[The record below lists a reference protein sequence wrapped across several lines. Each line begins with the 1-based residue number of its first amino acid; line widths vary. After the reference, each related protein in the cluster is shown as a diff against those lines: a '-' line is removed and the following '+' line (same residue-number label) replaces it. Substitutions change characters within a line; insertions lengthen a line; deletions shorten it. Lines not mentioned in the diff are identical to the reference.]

1 MTRFFYVTGTDTEI
15 GKTFC
20 SVRLAQQWVA
30 AGQRVAC
37 CKPLASGAAVD
48 PNRPELG
55 LINDD
60 VEQLRAAANV
70 DLPREIISP
79 YRFAPAIAPHIA
91 AQQTSVQIDLA
102 HIEHCLQQAAKDA
115 DIVLIEGFG
124 GWLAPVAMQDDGI
137 LWQADIARLVN
148 ASVILVVGMRL
159 GCINHSL
166 LSARQIQ
173 ADGLPLHGWIA
184 NHIDPDMACQA
195 ENLKTLQKLLPSE
208 MLAEIASY
216 MSIKS

>member
-1 MTRFFYVTGTDTEI
+1 MTQFFYVTGTDTEI

-102 HIEHCLQQAAKDA
+102 HIEHCLRQAAKDA

-124 GWLAPVAMQDDGI
+124 GWLAPVAMQDDGT
-137 LWQADIARLVN
+137 LWQADIARLVD

-159 GCINHSL
+159 GCINHSQ

-184 NHIDPDMACQA
+184 NHVDPDMACQQ
-195 ENLKTLQKLLPSE
+195 ENLHTLQALLPTD
-208 MLAEIASY
+208 MLAEVARSNMIL
-216 MSIKS
+216 

>member
-1 MTRFFYVTGTDTEI
+1 LTEFYFITGTDTEI
-15 GKTFC
+15 GKTWC
-20 SVRLAQQWVA
+20 TVKLARQWLA

-48 PNRPELG
+48 PTRSELG
-55 LINDD
+55 LINED

-124 GWLAPVAMQDDGI
+124 GWLAPVAMQDGGI

-173 ADGLPLHGWIA
+173 TDGMRLHGWIA
-184 NHIDPDMACQA
+184 NHIDPDMACQQ
-195 ENLKTLQKLLPSE
+195 ENLLTLQALLPTG
-208 MLAEIASY
+208 MLAEVARNNMIL
-216 MSIKS
+216 